1 MSTKP
6 WPRLP
11 HAAAVAFA
19 ALATAV
25 AASLATAQEV
35 PTSVRIG
42 WSLAKS
48 GPNAALTD
56 VTIRPNYDMWVK
68 EVNAAGG
75 LMLKAHGKRVPIEV
89 VEYDDRSNTEE
100 TVRALERLITQ
111 DKVHFVLPPAGT
123 AANIAAAPTFAK
135 HGLPL
140 LGTTVQTERAPELS
154 KRWPNLFFLLGDNR
168 RYADALMNLLEA
180 ARKAGRIG
188 DKVAMI
194 HVADAFGVE
203 NASAARKQALE
214 HGFKLVVD
222 KSYPPGSQDLSPLLN
237 EIKAQAPDV
246 FIAFSYPPDTV
257 LLSDQARV
265 AGLNTKVFF
274 TGIGTQF
281 PFFRAKYG
289 AGAEGQM
296 GFGGIDGDS
305 PRMKDYLARFKA
317 ANGKD
322 AENWASPVTY
332 ASLQVLQQA
341 IERVGTLDREAVLKD
356 IRSGSFDTVLG
367 TIRLGN
373 PVLNGATFMIGQW
386 QNGVFQGIA
395 PESKPGAKP
404 PLIPKPAWQ

>member
-1 MSTKP
+1 MKHPT
-6 WPRLP
+6 WR
-11 HAAAVAFA
+11 VALA
-19 ALATAV
+19 ALG
-25 AASLATAQEV
+25 AACALAPAQAQEA
-35 PTSVRIG
+35 PKSVRIG

-48 GPNAALTD
+48 GPNAAMTD
-56 VTIRPNYDMWVK
+56 TTVRPNYDMWVK

-75 LMLKAHGKRVPIEV
+75 LMLKAWGKRVPIEV
-89 VEYDDRSNTEE
+89 VEYDDRSSTEE
-100 TVRALERLITQ
+100 TVRAVERLITQ
-111 DKVHFVLPPAGT
+111 DKVDFVLPPVTTG
-123 AANIAAAPTFAK
+123 ANIAVAPLFAR
-135 HGLPL
+135 HGMPH
-140 LGTTVQTERAPELS
+140 LGTTVQTERAPELV
-154 KRWPNLFFLLGDNR
+154 KRWPGFFIMLGDNR
-168 RYADALMNLLEA
+168 RYADALMDLLEN
-180 ARKAGRIG
+180 ARKAGKIG

-203 NASAARKQALE
+203 NSSAARKQAQA

-237 EIKAQAPDV
+237 EIKAQNPDV
-246 FIAFSYPPDTV
+246 FIAFSYPPDTI

-274 TGIGTQF
+274 TGVGTQF

-296 GFGGIDGDS
+296 GLGGIDGDS

-317 ANGKD
+317 AHGKD

-341 IERVGTLDREAVLKD
+341 IERVGKLDREAVLKE
-356 IRSGSFDTVLG
+356 IKTGGFDTVLG
-367 TIRLGN
+367 TIRLDKQI
-373 PVLNGATFMIGQW
+373 LDGATFMIGQW

-395 PESKPGAKP
+395 PEDKPGVKP
-404 PLIPKPAWQ
+404 PVIPKPAWK